1 MRPSDFRPL
10 ILAAATVL
18 LAGCGSDDNPAAP
31 RPPAAFTVDA
41 GVQALWHMDEG
52 TGQTLANSAGP
63 VRTLYLGADATVET
77 ADPDWSSPGA
87 NGAGAALDFDDG
99 ESEYARAVDGFTF
112 PGDQFT
118 VEFMVKTPN
127 SSNMRIVFATGNVAI
142 HIWIQPTGNVQFDVG
157 DGSNWGVSAVSS
169 ATVAD
174 GAWHYVACTYDHTAS
189 RVYVDGVLSA
199 TTAQVLNIAD
209 PGVVFVGGRPSGT
222 FLSGSMDEMRVS
234 LVARTA
240 GEIDAFQKSR

>member
-1 MRPSDFRPL
+1 MRPSDFGPL
-10 ILAAATVL
+10 ILAAAIAL
-18 LAGCGSDDNPAAP
+18 LVGCGSDDNPAAP

-52 TGQTLANSAGP
+52 AGQSVANSAGAM
-63 VRTLYLGADATVET
+63 RTLSLGADATVEV
-77 ADPDWSSPGA
+77 ADPEWSSPGA
-87 NGAGAALDFDDG
+87 NGVGAALDFDEGDG
-99 ESEYARAVDGFTF
+99 EYARAGDGFTF

-118 VEFMVKTPN
+118 VEFLLKTPN
-127 SSNMRIVFATGNVAI
+127 SANMPLVLATGNVSI
-142 HIWIQPTGNVQFDVG
+142 YIWIQPTGHVQFDVG
-157 DGSNWGVSAVSS
+157 DGSNWGVSAVTS

-174 GAWHYVACTYDHTAS
+174 GAWHYVACTYDHAAS

-199 TTAQVLNIAD
+199 TTAQVLDVAD
-209 PGVVFVGGRPSGT
+209 PGVVYVGGRPSNT
-222 FLSGSMDEMRVS
+222 FLSGSLDEVRIS